1 MFVDPYGASAKKV
14 KEYGK
19 KITRRQ
25 AEAATEIQGTP
36 I

>member
-19 KITRRQ
+19 EITRRK
-25 AEAATEIQGTP
+25 AEAATEIQSTP
-36 I
+36 V